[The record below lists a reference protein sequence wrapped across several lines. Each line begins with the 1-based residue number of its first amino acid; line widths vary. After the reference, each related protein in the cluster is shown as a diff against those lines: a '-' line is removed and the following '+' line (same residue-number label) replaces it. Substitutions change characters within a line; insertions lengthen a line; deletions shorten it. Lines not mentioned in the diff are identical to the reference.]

1 MINLYD
7 IKDPKFLRDLSI
19 KELKEL
25 AEEIRKFLI
34 ENVSKT
40 GGHLSSNLGVV
51 ELTIAMHYVFQ
62 DPNDELLFDVGHQSY
77 VHKILTG
84 RAKDFKNLRGY
95 GGMSGYIKRSESSY
109 DIWESGHSSTSISA
123 ASGLNKSNPEKR
135 QIVLIGDSSI
145 SNGVA
150 FEGLNYLGQIKSN
163 NSPIIIL
170 NDNKMGISKSVGAL
184 SKSLLRLRTTKFY
197 RGFKGL
203 LTKILPGFVVRFFH
217 RLKRSMKGL
226 IQRDNIFEDLGYDY
240 YGPYYG
246 HDIKALIRL
255 FKRIKNNKGPVLIQ
269 LITTKGKGYK
279 YAEED
284 KEGFHG
290 VKPFDIETGLPLNN
304 NDKKMSYSQALADFL
319 VEKRKTNEFFVVTP
333 AMKAGEKLNKFSE
346 LYPES
351 FIDCGIAE
359 EHATLMC
366 AGMALHNKR
375 SILLMY
381 STFSQR
387 SYDMFLNDI
396 ARQDLPVIVGI
407 DRAGIVGFDGET
419 HHGIYD
425 VSMFLSMPNF
435 YVLMPMDLKELIGL
449 FNLAFEINHPVVI
462 RYPKIDEDITKLDFN
477 YKCELYWEYLT
488 KGKSLC
494 IIGYGPDIKRIAKI
508 VDKNDLDVTV
518 VNARSIR
525 PMDLGILRSVFE
537 RFNKIIVFEQ
547 VVRNGGLYHNILE
560 FKENNNFNS
569 RVLTHSFT
577 SNDIIPNGSLDDL
590 YDKYGLT
597 DEKIKEYI
605 INNLDNN

>member
-1 MINLYD
+1 MNLYD
-7 IKDPKFLRDLSI
+7 IKDPSFLRDLSI

-25 AEEIRKFLI
+25 AEDIRKFLI

-51 ELTIAMHYVFQ
+51 ELTIAMHYVFN
-62 DPNDELLFDVGHQSY
+62 DTEDELLFDVGHQSY

-84 RAKDFKNLRGY
+84 RAKDFCKLRQY
-95 GGMSGYIKRSESSY
+95 GGMSGYIKKSESKY

-123 ASGLNKSNPEKR
+123 ASGLNVSDNNKR

-150 FEGLNYLGQIKSN
+150 FEGLNYLGQTKGD

-197 RGFKGL
+197 RGFKGF

-217 RLKRSMKGL
+217 RVKRSLKGL
-226 IQRDNIFEDLGYDY
+226 IQKDNIFEDLGFDY

-246 HDIKALIRL
+246 HDIKTLIRL

-279 YAEED
+279 FAEED

-290 VKPFDIETGLPLNN
+290 VKPFDVATGLPI
-304 NDKKMSYSQALADFL
+304 DKNEGMVSYSQAVADFL
-319 VEKRKTNEFFVVTP
+319 CEKRKNNEFFVVTP

-351 FIDCGIAE
+351 FIDVGIAE

-375 SILLMY
+375 SILLIY

-396 ARQDLPVIVGI
+396 ARQDLPVIIGI
-407 DRAGIVGFDGET
+407 DRAGLVAYDGET
-419 HHGIYD
+419 HQGLYD
-425 VSMFLSMPNF
+425 VSMFLSMPNVV
-435 YVLMPMDLKELIGL
+435 VLMPKDQQELVSL

-462 RYPKIDEDITKLDFN
+462 RYPKIDEEKKDIDYSAIATLSWD
-477 YKCELYWEYLT
+477 YLNF
-488 KGKSLC
+488 GND
-494 IIGYGPDIKRIAKI
+494 IAVIGYGSDIKRISKI
-508 VDKNDLDVTV
+508 VDDNKLDITV
-518 VNARSIR
+518 VNAKSIK
-525 PMDLGILRSVFE
+525 PMDTNVLNELFNK
-537 RFNKIIVFEQ
+537 FNKIIVFEQ
-547 VVRNGGLYHNILE
+547 VVANGTLYHNILE
-560 FKENNNFNS
+560 YKEKNNFNS
-569 RVLTHSFT
+569 RVLNHSFKT
-577 SNDIIPNGSLDDL
+577 SDIIPNGSLSDL
-590 YDKYGLT
+590 YNKYDLSN
-597 DEKIKEYI
+597 EEIKEFLI
-605 INNLDNN
+605 KSISK